1 MAFDVSAGL
10 SSMGTA
16 VAATAGAATLEAQKA
31 DLEMQKV
38 KLADELA
45 GKREET
51 QRQFLTAERLS
62 TQGFQSG
69 ENVLN
74 RASAKDLA
82 QIQADATVKA
92 AGIHAGGTVAAA
104 NISAAAS
111 KYVVDVGAQST
122 AKQIEMNLRL
132 GQKVIPG
139 ENGTLAVL
147 MPGESKPTPVL
158 NPDGTPFK
166 SVDPEALKAQSAILS
181 GAYKDKQDLT
191 HLLKIRTDPLVSQ
204 INVLTKS
211 VLPGM
216 PLPPEVKAN
225 VAALKAEVQKAVD
238 QYTRDAEDIQTK
250 IDAHVEAILGR
261 KFGGASPAATP
272 APGGLINR
280 QPRAT
285 PAPERPSLDQL
296 YNNP

>member
-74 RASAKDLA
+74 RASAKELA
-82 QIQADATVKA
+82 QIQVAGTIQA
-92 AGIHAGGTVAAA
+92 AGITAGAHV
-104 NISAAAS
+104 AAS
-111 KYVVDVGAQST
+111 KYAADLGAQT
-122 AKQIEMNLRL
+122 AAKQIDMNLRL
-132 GQKVIPG
+132 GQKVISG

-158 NPDGTPFK
+158 NPDGTPFR
-166 SVDPEALKAQSAILS
+166 STDPEALKAQTAILS

-211 VLPGM
+211 VPPGM

-225 VAALKAEVQKAVD
+225 VEALKAEVQKAVD
-238 QYTRDAEDIQTK
+238 QYTRDATEIQTK

-261 KFGGASPAATP
+261 KAIGGSPAGTP
-272 APGGLINR
+272 PTPGGLINR
-280 QPRAT
+280 QGRPGVT
-285 PAPERPSLDQL
+285 PDTRPPLDQI